1 MYPEIRIFGDFVD
14 TWELCLFVSFCV
26 VTVAAVLLRPKD
38 FFLSRAGV
46 FWTTIAIFISGFI
59 GAKLLGIFLGLE
71 SAIKSQGAAPLQ
83 TGRTAYLG
91 APFIV
96 ILILWIICLCRRISF
111 LELADYVFP
120 FLMLERV
127 IGRIGC
133 LGAGCCYGIK
143 SNLPWAYPFKYGFI
157 GQHPT
162 QAYELIY
169 ACAIFLSSRY
179 LYKNRSDMR
188 GITLYYVIFS
198 YSALRFFN
206 EFIRAEGPFVFDMI
220 KVSHIALFIF
230 AVAGAVGLYITVKKA
245 KHPNEALW
253 ILKSSFLLLFLYMF
267 IVGTITLT
275 AITGFI
281 KSNIFYR

>member
-1 MYPEIRIFGDFVD
+1 MP
-14 TWELCLFVSFCV
+14 
-26 VTVAAVLLRPKD
+26 
-38 FFLSRAGV
+38 
-46 FWTTIAIFISGFI
+46 
-59 GAKLLGIFLGLE
+59 
-71 SAIKSQGAAPLQ
+71 
-83 TGRTAYLG
+83 
-91 APFIV
+91 
-96 ILILWIICLCRRISF
+96 
-111 LELADYVFP
+111 
-120 FLMLERV
+120 ERV
-127 IGRIGC
+127 IDRIGC